1 MECLTLPGILDGT
14 SNLVF
19 SAPTSAG
26 KTLLSEVLLLK
37 RLMGTKKKGIF
48 ILPFVAVVNEK
59 VTSIHS
65 EMLGE
70 LSQKIVHD

>member
-1 MECLTLPGILDGT
+1 MPGILDGT

-37 RLMGTKKKGIF
+37 RLTGTKKKAIF

-59 VTSIHS
+59 VI
-65 EMLGE
+65 
-70 LSQKIVHD
+70 